1 MRALI
6 TVVCISVV
14 GCVRPLPASV
24 SPTPSSLAWSAR
36 DAGARDAAIGATPDG
51 SIAEPLQAAV
61 TAIFAQATWEWIQ
74 RGARRCERTLTL
86 VRLAPV
92 QRVENTRDLWH
103 TTVLVRDERSGAE
116 HSFWLRG
123 QAPSA
128 PTTDWRLFFGDSD
141 IASVFK
147 LYAAS
152 EWLDAHPDVFAVTRQ
167 RPDGREG
174 VIWSLATTQGTTVCV
189 SMSHAHG
196 PTLEGCWS
204 ERGPLMRV
212 PAFAF
217 EFRSEPRWAIVGSYT
232 LAEGLGVV
240 RVSIDEQGAVR
251 RSEQSGR
258 RAVFGPL
265 RAVPAATPP
274 SLGPFASIEAVLGYS
289 GSSLYLNL
297 RSENE
302 NLYRRCV
309 RADRWRCGA
318 VSTDPNGDD
327 TDAETKV
334 PLRASRREL
343 LRLSRAEAAL
353 DREPRIAD
361 PAQW

>member
-1 MRALI
+1 
-6 TVVCISVV
+6 
-14 GCVRPLPASV
+14 LPASV
-24 SPTPSSLAWSAR
+24 SQTPSSLAWSAR
-36 DAGARDAAIGATPDG
+36 EAGARDAAIGATPDG
-51 SIAEPLQAAV
+51 SIAEPPQEAV
-61 TAIFAQATWEWIQ
+61 TAIFAQATWEWIL

-128 PTTDWRLFFGDSD
+128 PATDWRLFFGDSD

-204 ERGPLMRV
+204 ERGPLMPV
-212 PAFAF
+212 PAFAWASYGC
-217 EFRSEPRWAIVGSYT
+217 RSTSTARCDAASKAAGERCLGRCAQCLLLLLPRSDHS
-232 LAEGLGVV
+232 
-240 RVSIDEQGAVR
+240 RPSKR
-251 RSEQSGR
+251 CSG
-258 RAVFGPL
+258 
-265 RAVPAATPP
+265 T
-274 SLGPFASIEAVLGYS
+274 
-289 GSSLYLNL
+289 
-297 RSENE
+297 
-302 NLYRRCV
+302 
-309 RADRWRCGA
+309 
-318 VSTDPNGDD
+318 
-327 TDAETKV
+327 
-334 PLRASRREL
+334 
-343 LRLSRAEAAL
+343 AEA
-353 DREPRIAD
+353 RST
-361 PAQW
+361 